1 MTSHFFAVVG
11 AATLLL
17 ASGAHPVAAQR
28 SAETPSVTVRVNP
41 APATPAGARAERR
54 RIETAVMEVCG
65 ASPASLREQRLAVRG
80 SACYRQALDG
90 ALRQIDNPAIAS
102 R

>member
-1 MTSHFFAVVG
+1 MTFRYFAAAGLAVILLTGASFPVVAQT
-11 AATLLL
+11 AAEART
-17 ASGAHPVAAQR
+17 
-28 SAETPSVTVRVNP
+28 VTVRVHP

-54 RIETAVMEVCG
+54 RIETAAMEVCG
-65 ASPASLREQRLAVRG
+65 ASPTSLREQRLAVRN